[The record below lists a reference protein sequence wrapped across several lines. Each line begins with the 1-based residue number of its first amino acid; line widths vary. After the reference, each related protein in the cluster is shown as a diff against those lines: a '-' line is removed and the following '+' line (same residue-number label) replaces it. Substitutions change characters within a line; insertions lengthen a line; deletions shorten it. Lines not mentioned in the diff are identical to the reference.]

1 MNTRPELLAPA
12 GDMESLIAAVENG
25 ADAVYLGANIFS
37 ARVFAG
43 NFSVDGIVNAIDY
56 AHLRG
61 VKAYVTVNTLIKDNE
76 MENAINLLYHLS
88 EFGADAVI
96 IQDIGL
102 LSKIHELSIDIPI
115 HASTQMTTHN
125 SGGVKFLEE
134 MGVKRAVL
142 AREMSLDEIR
152 EIKQN
157 TDTNI
162 EIETFIHG
170 ALCISYSGQ
179 CLLSSI
185 IGGRSGNRGFCA
197 QPCRKKYKLR
207 ENGNV
212 VKTDGEYL
220 LSPKDLN
227 TTAILPQ
234 LIDAGIDSLKIEG
247 RMKRPEYVAGVVRIY
262 RRLIDRYMEDPS
274 GYFVTKDESMH
285 LAQLFNRGFTSS
297 YFLGMPRTDLMSRNK
312 PYNRGIPI
320 GTAIGYDQQS
330 GHIHVDLSG
339 ELNTGDGIGI
349 EDGEVETGEVVY
361 NMYEDDRKINHADA
375 GMVVEIPSDTQ
386 VRAGSTIYKTLD
398 KSLMESLQKTF
409 RSTVPIRKIP
419 VTITVKAVAGEA
431 FELKIEDIDF
441 NMVHLKSKYMVEK
454 AVKRP
459 TTKGQITQQIT
470 KLGNTVY
477 DIFNID
483 LNVDDDI
490 FIPISQLNDI
500 RKDAMSRL
508 DNTRVAQW
516 RRIPHAGYNSM
527 MSYPADEDVADKKPV
542 LTVSVDSMRDVNN
555 AISGGADVIYLDS
568 EFIQYENKTDIE
580 TATEKVHKAGKKI
593 FFDTP
598 RIVKDREMNVV
609 KDIFHMAK
617 ILGADG
623 VMVSNSGTFKHA
635 KKMGLEIIL
644 DSPFNVF
651 NKSSLDLWTEQGA
664 NMIVLSP
671 ELTLDEIWKIAPFG
685 NTECIVHGRLE
696 LMESEHC
703 IVGGMYESACPEP
716 CKENDFEIV
725 DEKRYTFPIKMDS
738 DCRMHILN
746 SKVLCMLD
754 DIPKIIESGVSSIR
768 IDAKSIDDEDVE
780 TIVRS
785 YRDSIDEC
793 FENGGKSF
801 ATCKE
806 LTKESTKGHYFRGVT

>member
-1 MNTRPELLAPA
+1 MNTTPELLAPA

-25 ADAVYLGANIFS
+25 ADAVYFGANIFS
-37 ARVFAG
+37 ARAFAG

-61 VKAYVTVNTLIKDNE
+61 VKAYVTVNTLIKDSE
-76 MENAINLLYHLS
+76 MDNAINLLYQLS

-96 IQDIGL
+96 IQDMGL
-102 LSKIHELSIDIPI
+102 LSKVKELSIDIPI

-125 SGGVKFLEE
+125 IGGVKFLEE
-134 MGVKRAVL
+134 MGVKRVVL
-142 AREMSLDEIR
+142 AREMSLDD
-152 EIKQN
+152 IKDIKKN
-157 TDTNI
+157 TNI

-179 CLLSSI
+179 CLFSSI
-185 IGGRSGNRGFCA
+185 IGGRSGNRGHCA

-212 VKTDGEYL
+212 VRTDGEYL

-234 LIDAGIDSLKIEG
+234 LIDAGIDSFKIEG
-247 RMKRPEYVAGVVRIY
+247 RMKRPEYVAGVVQTY
-262 RRLIDRYMEDPS
+262 RRLIDRYMGDPS
-274 GYFVTKDESMH
+274 EYFVTKDESMR
-285 LAQLFNRGFTSS
+285 LAQLFNRGFTSL
-297 YFLGMPRTDLMSRNK
+297 YFLGMPRTDLMSRKK

-320 GTAIGYDQQS
+320 GTAIGYDLQS
-330 GHIHVDLSG
+330 GRMRVDLSG

-349 EDGEVETGEVVY
+349 EDGAVETGEVVY
-361 NMYEDDRKINHADA
+361 NMYEDDMKINHADA
-375 GMVVEIPSDTQ
+375 GMVVDILSDTQ
-386 VRAGSTIYKTLD
+386 IRTGSTVYKTLD
-398 KSLMESLQKTF
+398 KTLMESLQKTF
-409 RSTVPIRKIP
+409 KSTIPIRKIP
-419 VTITVKAVAGEA
+419 VAITAKAVAGEP

-454 AVKRP
+454 AVKNP
-459 TTKGQITQQIT
+459 TTKEQITQQLT
-470 KLGNTVY
+470 KFGNTVF
-477 DIFNID
+477 DIFTINV
-483 LNVDDDI
+483 NVDDDI

-500 RKDAMSRL
+500 RKDAVSRL

-516 RRIPHAGYNSM
+516 RRIPHARYNSM
-527 MSYPADEDVADKKPV
+527 MSYPADEDRADKKPV
-542 LTVSVDSMRDVNN
+542 LAVSVDSMRDVNN
-555 AISGGADVIYLDS
+555 AISGGADVVYLDS
-568 EFIQYENKTDIE
+568 EFIQYEDKTDIE
-580 TATEKVHKAGKKI
+580 TATEKIHKAGRKI
-593 FFDTP
+593 YFDTP
-598 RIVKDREMNVV
+598 RIVKDSKRVLV

-623 VMVSNSGTFKHA
+623 VVVSNSGTFKYA

-651 NKSSLDLWTEQGA
+651 NKNSLDLWTKMGA
-664 NMIVLSP
+664 KMIVLSP

-703 IVGGMYESACPEP
+703 IVGGMYGGACPEP
-716 CKENDFEIV
+716 CKENDFELV

-738 DCRMHILN
+738 DCRMHVLN

-785 YRDSIDEC
+785 YRNAIDKC
-793 FENGGKSF
+793 FENGGKNF
-801 ATCKE
+801 VTCKE
-806 LTKESTKGHYFRGVT
+806 LTKDATKGHYFRGVT